1 MKFAF
6 IHAERA
12 GYPVTVLSRTLGV
25 SRGGFYA
32 WLARPESRRSAEDR
46 RLAVLVRAAHDES
59 RRTYGR
65 PRVHVELAAQGER
78 VGGKRV
84 ARLMRQEGLRA
95 RVRRRYRCTT
105 MSEHDQPIAPNLL
118 ARDFEAEAPNRRW
131 VGDTTELLAGNG
143 KLYLAAI
150 LDLYSRIIV
159 GWAVSAVNDRHL
171 TGRAL
176 EQALR
181 RRAPESGLLHH
192 SDQGS
197 TYASQDYREA
207 LAAGGITCSMSRRGE
222 CYDNAVMESWFSTL
236 KFELGE
242 RFESHGQAKDAL
254 FDYIEVF
261 YNQKRRHSTVGY
273 SSPAEYERRYAGT
286 HRAPASA

>member
-1 MKFAF
+1 M
-6 IHAERA
+6 
-12 GYPVTVLSRTLGV
+12 
-25 SRGGFYA
+25 
-32 WLARPESRRSAEDR
+32 RSVEDR
-46 RLAVLVRAAHDES
+46 RLSLLVRAAHDES
-59 RRTYGR
+59 RRTYGS
-65 PRVHVELAAQGER
+65 PRIHVELAAQGER
-78 VGGKRV
+78 VGRKRV
-84 ARLMRQEGLRA
+84 VRLMRQEGLQA

-118 ARDFEAEAPNRRW
+118 ARDFGAEAPNRRW
-131 VGDTTELLAGNG
+131 VGDTTELLAGSG

-159 GWAVSAVNDRHL
+159 GWSVSAVNDRHL

-207 LAAGGITCSMSRRGE
+207 LAARGITCSMSRRGE

-273 SSPAEYERRYAGT
+273 SSPADYERLYAGS
-286 HRAPASA
+286 HRALASA

>member
-1 MKFAF
+1 VKFAF

-181 RRAPESGLLHH
+181 RRVPESGLLHH

>member
-197 TYASQDYREA
+197 TYASQDYRRPWLLVA
-207 LAAGGITCSMSRRGE
+207 
-222 CYDNAVMESWFSTL
+222 
-236 KFELGE
+236 
-242 RFESHGQAKDAL
+242 
-254 FDYIEVF
+254 
-261 YNQKRRHSTVGY
+261 
-273 SSPAEYERRYAGT
+273 SPAA
-286 HRAPASA
+286 

>member
-1 MKFAF
+1 MRFAF

-12 GYPVTVLSRTLGV
+12 DYPVAALSRALGV

-32 WLARPESRRSAEDR
+32 WRSRPESRRSVEDR
-46 RLAVLVRAAHDES
+46 RLSLLVRAAHEES
-59 RRTYGR
+59 RGAYGS

-78 VGGKRV
+78 VGRKRV
-84 ARLMRQEGLRA
+84 VRLMRQEGLRA

-118 ARDFEAEAPNRRW
+118 ARDFDAEAPNRRW
-131 VGDTTELLAGNG
+131 VGDTTELLAGSG

-207 LAAGGITCSMSRRGE
+207 LAARGITCSMSRRGE

-242 RFESHGQAKDAL
+242 RFESHGQAKDEL

-273 SSPAEYERRYAGT
+273 SSPAEYERRYADT
-286 HRAPASA
+286 HRVTALA

>member
-1 MKFAF
+1 MRFAF

-12 GYPVTVLSRTLGV
+12 GYPVAALSRALGV

-118 ARDFEAEAPNRRW
+118 ARDFGAEAPNRRW
-131 VGDTTELLAGNG
+131 VGDTTELLAGSG

-150 LDLYSRIIV
+150 LDLYSRSIV

-171 TGRAL
+171 AGRAL

-197 TYASQDYREA
+197 TYASQDYRDA
-207 LAAGGITCSMSRRGE
+207 LAARGITCSMSRRGE

-242 RFESHGQAKDAL
+242 RFESHGQAKDAR

-273 SSPAEYERRYAGT
+273 SSPADYERLYASS
-286 HRAPASA
+286 HRALASA